1 VIKSLQ
7 GRFASA
13 MRGQAQ
19 EWCKIMDLHAT
30 QSVANYTDSANPAVP
45 SPKRP
50 EQGDHS
56 LHRQIEALIPRLT
69 RYARV
74 LTRDQAAADD
84 LVQECLTRALGKI
97 HLWEQG
103 TDLRAWLFTIL
114 HHQHVSHTRRD
125 ARQSATLGLQKNLSA
140 GILAPNQTVQL
151 ELRDLERAI
160 AQLPEE
166 QRSVILLVGLNGMRY
181 DEAAAVVDLPVGTVR
196 SRVSRG
202 RESLRAMTGLFPSRH
217 SLQTGARSNPEAPRR
232 QVNRKKLCAAISGT
246 HQQEILQ

>member
-1 VIKSLQ
+1 
-7 GRFASA
+7 
-13 MRGQAQ
+13 
-19 EWCKIMDLHAT
+19 MDLDIKRADTKHA
-30 QSVANYTDSANPAVP
+30 SHAKHSP
-45 SPKRP
+45 SSRGR
-50 EQGDHS
+50 EQKPVDYH
-56 LHRQIEALIPRLT
+56 LHRQIEVLIPRLT
-69 RYARV
+69 RYARA
-74 LTRDQAAADD
+74 LTCDGVAADD
-84 LVQECLTRALGKI
+84 LVQDCLARALGKI

-103 TDLRAWLFTIL
+103 TDLRAWLFTIM

-125 ARQSATLGLQKNLSA
+125 ARQRANLGLQKNLSA
-140 GILAPNQTVQL
+140 KILAPNQTVQL

-202 RESLRAMTGLFPSRH
+202 RESLRAMMGLFPSRH
-217 SLQTGARSNPEAPRR
+217 SQQTGVRSNPETPRR
-232 QVNRKKLCAAISGT
+232 LLYSKKLRAAISGV